1 MAARKHYMTIYSER
15 TGERIVSP
23 GEILTKE
30 LRRQHIT
37 QKELAVALG
46 RSEKFISQLIT
57 GKVRLTYDVAFDLER
72 TLHVPTA
79 RWNAAEAAFQD
90 VLTRQRRLEEL
101 DTPETAAWVEGFPYE
116 AMVEEG
122 LVEDAETFPEKAS
135 NILTFL
141 GVADLDAY
149 HACCAHDRGLRI
161 FHERLDEIEALRH
174 EPLDIPPAI

>member
-1 MAARKHYMTIYSER
+1 MSARKHYMTLYSER
-15 TGERIVSP
+15 TGERVVSP

-57 GKVRLTYDVAFDLER
+57 GKVRLTYDVAYDLER

-79 RWNAAEAAFQD
+79 KWNAAEAAFQD
-90 VLTRQRRLEEL
+90 VLTRQRRLQEL
-101 DTPETAAWVEGFPYE
+101 DTMEIARWVTTFPYG

-122 LVEDAETFPEKAS
+122 LVAATDDPAEQALQ
-135 NILTFL
+135 ILTFL
-141 GVADLDAY
+141 SVADKEAFD
-149 HACCAHDRGLRI
+149 ACCAHEKGLMP
-161 FHERLDEIEALRH
+161 FKERLAEIESLK
-174 EPLDIPPAI
+174 